1 MDIRTLAGHLGLS
14 IGTVS
19 RALNGRKDV
28 REATR
33 VRVLEAVAA
42 LGYVPNH
49 SGQTLR
55 RGQTRTVAFI
65 LTPSPDSAAH
75 GDPFFMAL
83 FGGIQAVLATRQLD
97 LMVLLARNDEDQ
109 FGFLQRAVSR
119 GLADGWLLSATM
131 RNDPR
136 IPFLLQRNVPFATL
150 GRSLSGGTQPWIDL
164 DFEAVAQRSV
174 ARLAAAGHRRI
185 ALADPAS
192 DINLGHVFADAY
204 RAALDEAGLAFDP
217 ALLVRVGTD
226 EAGGYDAVDALLRLP
241 EPPTALI
248 LNGETMPV
256 GAYRRLHEAGLRPGR
271 DMALIG
277 VRETPA
283 SRSLSPSLTCFTL
296 SLHELGRHLAE
307 ALIQAMGA
315 EGGGPPAHPV
325 QRLWPMTLVEG
336 MSDRFG
342 DVPEAVTGPA
352 TAARPALI

>member
-1 MDIRTLAGHLGLS
+1 MDIRALASHLGLS

-33 VRVLEAVAA
+33 ARVLEAVAA

-65 LTPSPDSAAH
+65 LTPSADSAAH

-97 LMVLLARNDEDQ
+97 LMVLLARSDEDQ

-136 IPFLLQRNVPFATL
+136 IPFLLSRKVPFVTL
-150 GRSLSGGTQPWIDL
+150 GRSLSGGSQPWIDL
-164 DFEAVAQRSV
+164 DFEAVAHRSV

-185 ALADPAS
+185 ALAAPAS
-192 DINLGHVFADAY
+192 DNNLGHVFAEAN
-204 RAALDEAGLAFDP
+204 RAALHEAGLAVDP
-217 ALLVRVGTD
+217 ALLLRVGSG

-271 DMALIG
+271 DMSLIG

-283 SRSLSPSLTCFTL
+283 SRSLSPSLTCFSL
-296 SLHELGRHLAE
+296 SLDDLGRHLAE
-307 ALIQAMGA
+307 ALLQAMGTDA
-315 EGGGPPAHPV
+315 DRHPADPV
-325 QRLWPMTLVEG
+325 QYLWPMTLVEG
-336 MSDRFG
+336 LSDRFG
-342 DVPEAVTGPA
+342 SAPEGIMGPPE
-352 TAARPALI
+352 TRARR

>member
-1 MDIRTLAGHLGLS
+1 MDIRALARHLDLS

-28 REATR
+28 RETTR

-55 RGQTRTVAFI
+55 RGQTRTVAFV
-65 LTPSPDSAAH
+65 LTPSADSAAQ

-83 FGGIQAVLATRQLD
+83 FGGIQAALATRQLD
-97 LMVLLARNDEDQ
+97 LMVLLARSDEDQ
-109 FGFLQRAVSR
+109 FAFLQRAVSR

-131 RNDPR
+131 RHDPR
-136 IPFLLQRNVPFATL
+136 IPFLLERKVPFATL
-150 GRSLSGGTQPWIDL
+150 GRSLSGGSQPWIDL
-164 DFEAVAQRSV
+164 DFEAVAHQSV

-204 RAALDEAGLAFDP
+204 RAALEKAGLSADP
-217 ALLVRVGTD
+217 SLLVRVETD
-226 EAGGYDAVDALLRLP
+226 ESGGYEAVDTLLGLTD
-241 EPPTALI
+241 PPTALI

-256 GAYRRLHEAGLRPGR
+256 GAYRRLHEAGKRPGR
-271 DMALIG
+271 DMSLIG

-283 SRSLSPSLTCFTL
+283 SRGLSPSFTCFTL
-296 SLHELGRHLAE
+296 SLHDLGRDLAE
-307 ALIQAMGA
+307 ALLLAMTPDDDGLSA
-315 EGGGPPAHPV
+315 PPV

-336 MSDRFG
+336 TSDGFG
-342 DVPEAVTGPA
+342 QS
-352 TAARPALI
+352 